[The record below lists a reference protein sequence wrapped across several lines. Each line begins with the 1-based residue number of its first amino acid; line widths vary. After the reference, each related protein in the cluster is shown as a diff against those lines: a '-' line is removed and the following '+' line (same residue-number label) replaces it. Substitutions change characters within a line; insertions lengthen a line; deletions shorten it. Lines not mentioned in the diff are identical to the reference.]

1 MNAYLWIKWLH
12 VLSAT
17 VLFGTGIGIAWF
29 KWTTDR
35 SGDVR
40 AIRHINERVVMADW
54 IFTAPAAIVQP
65 ASGIALVAGYPIAS
79 GWVAHAIVLYALA
92 GGCWLVVLRLQ
103 WRMRHL
109 ARIADTEGSPLS
121 ASYRRAARL
130 WFLLGAAAFSALAA
144 VLWLM
149 VFKRN

>member
-103 WRMRHL
+103 WRMRTL
-109 ARIADTEGSPLS
+109 RGSPTLKARRCPRATGGLRGSGFCS
-121 ASYRRAARL
+121 ARPPSRRWRL
-130 WFLLGAAAFSALAA
+130 CCG
-144 VLWLM
+144 
-149 VFKRN
+149 